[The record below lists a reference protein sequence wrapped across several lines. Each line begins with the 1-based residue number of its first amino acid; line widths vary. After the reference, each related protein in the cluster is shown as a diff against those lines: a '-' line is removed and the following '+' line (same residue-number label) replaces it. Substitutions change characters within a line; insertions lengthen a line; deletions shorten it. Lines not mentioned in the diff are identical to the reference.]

1 MSAKEIIE
9 KNIKRAAEDV
19 AASKPAPVI
28 TSGDDAL
35 LLMAL
40 EKVARGELKAAR
52 RTRNG
57 TLMETR

>member
-28 TSGDDAL
+28 TSGDDAP